1 MANKDK
7 ALEDIEL
14 FNAFPKLEIVR
25 QIWNLTETN
34 FAKLSRNMTMDAILT
49 NKKFCIPPDT
59 FKSLFPVSLL
69 VVL

>member
-1 MANKDK
+1 VRLSNEDK

-34 FAKLSRNMTMDAILT
+34 FAKLSRNMTMDTILT
-49 NKKFCIPPDT
+49 NKKFSIDPET
-59 FKSLFPVSLL
+59 FKSFFPVN
-69 VVL
+69 

>member
-1 MANKDK
+1 MHKQDK

-34 FAKLSRNMTMDAILT
+34 FAKLSRNMTMDSIAT
-49 NKKFCIPPDT
+49 NKKFCIAPET
-59 FKSLFPVSLL
+59 FRLLFPVG
-69 VVL
+69 